1 MAEHVQTG
9 GFTADAE
16 NGRNLTDA
24 ENRRNLSDAE
34 NVQKQRGLQKETRR
48 QLTEPESESA
58 IRLYYCGSESCAP
71 GHFFGPAVRPHYL
84 MHFIRSGKGTYLRK
98 DEIHSLS
105 CGDAFLILPG
115 ETTKY
120 IADEKEPWEY
130 TWVAFDGTNAEA
142 LLRCC
147 GFLPGSLVYRSP
159 DEAARTRLLRQAD
172 AFERCFEDEK
182 RNVLELLGNFYLLF
196 SCMYPEGSG
205 QIGFA
210 FAEEM
215 SRNWEM
221 PAEQQADVLPQASGA
236 SSEASGIAPS
246 GQELYF
252 MQAVSY
258 LRHNFS
264 YPVRIEQLARQIG
277 VSRSYLYKAFWNCSG
292 KSIRQYL
299 LDLRLEEA
307 CRLLADTRRAVTD
320 IAYSCGFPDSPS
332 FCRMFRK
339 VYGGTPL
346 QFRQR
351 MAKGSSGHAAGETA
365 AAGQDID
372 TAGENRHAAAG
383 SFPER

>member
-1 MAEHVQTG
+1 MAERIQTG
-9 GFTADAE
+9 RSTADAG
-16 NGRNLTDA
+16 NGRDLTDA
-24 ENRRNLSDAE
+24 GNVRN
-34 NVQKQRGLQKETRR
+34 QRGSQRETRR
-48 QLTEPESESA
+48 KLTEPGSESA

-84 MHFIRSGKGTYLRK
+84 MHFIRGGKGTYLRK
-98 DEIHSLS
+98 DEVHSLS
-105 CGDAFLILPG
+105 RGDAFLILPG

-159 DEAARTRLLRQAD
+159 DEEARTRLLRQAA

-196 SCMYPEGSG
+196 SRMYPEGSG

-215 SRNWEM
+215 SRSWEM
-221 PAEQQADVLPQASGA
+221 PAERQAGVPQRASEA
-236 SSEASGIAPS
+236 APEASGKATS

-277 VSRSYLYKAFWNCSG
+277 VSRSYLYKAFWNCGG

-299 LDLRLEEA
+299 RDLRLEEA

-320 IAYSCGFPDSPS
+320 IAYSCGFPDSPA
-332 FCRMFRK
+332 FCRVFRK
-339 VYGGTPL
+339 VYGATPL
-346 QFRQR
+346 QYRRR
-351 MAKGSSGHAAGETA
+351 MTGGSADSGGDAALSKGS
-365 AAGQDID
+365 D
-372 TAGENRHAAAG
+372 T
-383 SFPER
+383 